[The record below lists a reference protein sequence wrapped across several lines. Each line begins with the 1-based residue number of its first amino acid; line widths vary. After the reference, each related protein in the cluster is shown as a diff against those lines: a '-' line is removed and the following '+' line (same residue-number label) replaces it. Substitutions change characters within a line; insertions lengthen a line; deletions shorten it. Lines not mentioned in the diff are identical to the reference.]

1 MKSIKKVLYGAS
13 ALFLGMII
21 STGVFA
27 QENQAKET
35 KKENKE
41 VKEQTQQQNW
51 DEFKADLKVK
61 YQKVMDDVSSIEK
74 QASAKTTDA
83 SVELREHI
91 DKFQEQ
97 AREFGTRMKETETIP
112 ADKQEAFRKEMNERL
127 ERLNKSYEEIK
138 EKWAKMNK

>member
-27 QENQAKET
+27 QDNQAKET

-83 SVELREHI
+83 SVELRNTSTNS
-91 DKFQEQ
+91 
-97 AREFGTRMKETETIP
+97 RSRPVNLVRG
-112 ADKQEAFRKEMNERL
+112 
-127 ERLNKSYEEIK
+127 
-138 EKWAKMNK
+138 